1 MVLEY
6 SNRSLWLL
14 SVRVQSPF
22 HADSPVFICF
32 FFPLKVQQAI
42 RSIPSDRSANE
53 DHMLP
58 SLSTKCRVMRC
69 DAQNVIHSCLLP
81 GYRRALLKLRSP
93 SSGLLLGCWT
103 RQKHWKLTRKAG
115 ETGCHDI
122 AAHHMSSFS
131 IKHEAERALWRT
143 GRTSSVPPH
152 AKSALI
158 RDWKQE
164 QTVTATTV
172 LQKTWPWS
180 WEDSQPVNS
189 RHLSFSLRSL
199 CVRCRRLC
207 PTKRSTMWATSLRL
221 TTRKLKDK
229 DCWTQPAKLQPNCEA
244 IYEVFVLP
252 KNKLLLWQ
260 QETTANR
267 R

>member
-6 SNRSLWLL
+6 SNRWLWLL
-14 SVRVQSPF
+14 SARVQSPF
-22 HADSPVFICF
+22 HADSPVFVCF
-32 FFPLKVQQAI
+32 FHSRCCRPI

-158 RDWKQE
+158 RDWKEE

-172 LQKTWPWS
+172 LLKTWPWP

-189 RHLSFSLRSL
+189 RHLSFSSRSL
-199 CVRCRRLC
+199 CVWCRRLC
-207 PTKRSTMWATSLRL
+207 PTKR
-221 TTRKLKDK
+221 
-229 DCWTQPAKLQPNCEA
+229 
-244 IYEVFVLP
+244 
-252 KNKLLLWQ
+252 
-260 QETTANR
+260 
-267 R
+267 

>member
-1 MVLEY
+1 MQKQSSGRKYANNAKWYWNIQTGHCSYCQRGYRAPFTLIRQ
-6 SNRSLWLL
+6 SL
-14 SVRVQSPF
+14 SVFF
-22 HADSPVFICF
+22 HSRCSRP
-32 FFPLKVQQAI
+32 I

-131 IKHEAERALWRT
+131 IKHEAERAL
-143 GRTSSVPPH
+143 
-152 AKSALI
+152 
-158 RDWKQE
+158 
-164 QTVTATTV
+164 
-172 LQKTWPWS
+172 
-180 WEDSQPVNS
+180 
-189 RHLSFSLRSL
+189 
-199 CVRCRRLC
+199 
-207 PTKRSTMWATSLRL
+207 
-221 TTRKLKDK
+221 
-229 DCWTQPAKLQPNCEA
+229 
-244 IYEVFVLP
+244 
-252 KNKLLLWQ
+252 
-260 QETTANR
+260 
-267 R
+267 